1 LSFNVQV
8 QVKRFLIQTICT

>member
-8 QVKRFLIQTICT
+8 QVKRFLLQTICT